1 MIGGS
6 IAGAI
11 SAGSSLIAIRLL
23 PDSAIA
29 PSTKGSYLVAIVRRS
44 VRDSSRGVRDL
55 LDTVQQSNA
64 TATAD
69 AKLGL
74 QATA

>member
-29 PSTKGSYLVAIVRRS
+29 PSTKGSYLVAIVRGS
-44 VRDSSRGVRDL
+44 VGVL
-55 LDTVQQSNA
+55 INA
-64 TATAD
+64 AVVAVSTR
-69 AKLGL
+69 LC
-74 QATA
+74 